1 MEWIDIKDFGYPREL
16 LADVFEEPITAGEI
30 ILARRKNNN
39 EVVVDKQLLRYIQY
53 EHYDQIPE
61 FVNHNIQQGEYKFL
75 QYRDGRVAVFI
86 ISSWTHFNDLIA
98 YILVDD
104 MLKELNKLQ
113 K

>member
-1 MEWIDIKDFGYPREL
+1 MEWIDIKNFGYPREL
-16 LADVFEEPITAGEI
+16 LVDEFEEQITVGEI
-30 ILARRKNNN
+30 ILAKRSSN
-39 EVVVDKQLLRYIQY
+39 EIVVDKQLLSYIRY

-61 FVNHNIQQGEYKFL
+61 FVNHNIQRGEYKFL
-75 QYRDGRVAVFI
+75 QYRDGSVAVFI

-98 YILVDD
+98 YIMVND

>member
-1 MEWIDIKDFGYPREL
+1 MKWVDIKDFGYPREL
-16 LADVFEEPITAGEI
+16 LVDEFEEQITIGEI

-39 EVVVDKQLLRYIQY
+39 EIVVDKQFLSYIRY

-61 FVNHNIQQGEYKFL
+61 FVNHNIQRGRYKFL
-75 QYRDGRVAVFI
+75 QYRDGSVAVFI
-86 ISSWTHFNDLIA
+86 ISSWIHFKDLIA

>member
-1 MEWIDIKDFGYPREL
+1 MKWVDIKDFGYPREL
-16 LADVFEEPITAGEI
+16 LVNEFEEQITAGEI
-30 ILARRKNNN
+30 ILARRNNN
-39 EVVVDKQLLRYIQY
+39 EIVVDKQLLSYIQY

-61 FVNHNIQQGEYKFL
+61 FVNHNIQKGEYKFL
-75 QYRDGRVAVFI
+75 QYRDGSVGVFI
-86 ISSWTHFNDLIA
+86 ISSCIPFKDLIA

>member
-1 MEWIDIKDFGYPREL
+1 MKWVDIKDFGYPREL
-16 LADVFEEPITAGEI
+16 LVNEFEEQITAGEI
-30 ILARRKNNN
+30 ILARRNNN
-39 EVVVDKQLLRYIQY
+39 EIVVDKQLLSYIQY

-61 FVNHNIQQGEYKFL
+61 FVNHNIQKGEYKFL
-75 QYRDGRVAVFI
+75 QYRDGSVAVFI
-86 ISSWTHFNDLIA
+86 ISSWIPFKDLIA